1 MKYKIKKPRS
11 WYIIIALLFTSIVLQ
26 SQFILSQEK
35 PEAKTINIAVV
46 RDGPSEGLNILNTIK
61 SELDHLLGD
70 EFTAVFDESSNFDAE
85 WQSERFRDV
94 IENALSDENIDI
106 ILGIGSLVTQAAASQ
121 DLQLTKPFVSA
132 TILNGDIP
140 PLPYSKDDYSL
151 KENLSLVI
159 LPQSSDD
166 DIKTFKSL
174 IEFDTL
180 YIGVGVDDYTYVNN
194 LRPALKDY
202 ENDYKAELIPF
213 PVSNNI
219 ESTLSKLNENVQ
231 AFYLHTTPRLSSVER
246 GQFVDSLTNR
256 GIPVFSSMGLPDIKL
271 GVLATNKPDMI
282 RESARRVSINLFRLI
297 RGEKVSDLPVLFI
310 TDFKLQINGKTAA
323 KIGYYPDYDARV
335 SATII
340 NREYLEGEVRE
351 LSLVQALKLAAEG
364 NTSLTIST
372 SQVETALQESNVVQG
387 FMFPQLGLQANYHY
401 VDWNQLNDL
410 IPKNRANFAVN
421 INQMVFD
428 DELIS
433 NSSLAGSQFEAA
445 EYRFE
450 SDKLDVYFQA
460 GISYLNYVQS
470 RLFHQIDLD
479 NLRLTEGNL
488 EIAKMRVDVGQAGR
502 DEVFRWETE
511 LANRKAAVLQA
522 ETVIEEFRI
531 ALNQVLGL
539 KQDINWVP
547 EEMHEKLNEY
557 FLFQTNIVGNIE
569 DREMFENFMNSS
581 INYSLL
587 SSPELQYLY
596 KTIEAQDIQIGQ
608 EKRSFF
614 LPKIYADFTYG
625 NNFWQNPDQPEL
637 DASGVTVGVSA
648 RLALFEGTSKI
659 HRIQREESVLKEL
672 TSTVTLTEELI
683 EQRTRT
689 AIRRLQSSYPN
700 TSYFKSASES
710 AKLNLDVVREKY
722 ANGIVNITDLLD
734 AQNSSFIA
742 DQNSIS
748 AYYTLLRDLIEYQRA
763 ISFFA
768 VTKTEEEKDE
778 FLKTFNEGTNQ
789 N

>member
-1 MKYKIKKPRS
+1 
-11 WYIIIALLFTSIVLQ
+11 
-26 SQFILSQEK
+26 
-35 PEAKTINIAVV
+35 
-46 RDGPSEGLNILNTIK
+46 
-61 SELDHLLGD
+61 
-70 EFTAVFDESSNFDAE
+70 
-85 WQSERFRDV
+85 
-94 IENALSDENIDI
+94 
-106 ILGIGSLVTQAAASQ
+106 
-121 DLQLTKPFVSA
+121 
-132 TILNGDIP
+132 
-140 PLPYSKDDYSL
+140 
-151 KENLSLVI
+151 
-159 LPQSSDD
+159 
-166 DIKTFKSL
+166 
-174 IEFDTL
+174 
-180 YIGVGVDDYTYVNN
+180 
-194 LRPALKDY
+194 
-202 ENDYKAELIPF
+202 
-213 PVSNNI
+213 
-219 ESTLSKLNENVQ
+219 
-231 AFYLHTTPRLSSVER
+231 
-246 GQFVDSLTNR
+246 
-256 GIPVFSSMGLPDIKL
+256 
-271 GVLATNKPDMI
+271 
-282 RESARRVSINLFRLI
+282 
-297 RGEKVSDLPVLFI
+297 
-310 TDFKLQINGKTAA
+310 
-323 KIGYYPDYDARV
+323 
-335 SATII
+335 
-340 NREYLEGEVRE
+340 
-351 LSLVQALKLAAEG
+351 
-364 NTSLTIST
+364 
-372 SQVETALQESNVVQG
+372 
-387 FMFPQLGLQANYHY
+387 
-401 VDWNQLNDL
+401 
-410 IPKNRANFAVN
+410 
-421 INQMVFD
+421 MVFD

-445 EYRFE
+445 EFRFE

-557 FLFQTNIVGNIE
+557 YLFQTNIVGNIE